1 MRVSLSPGTEPVVD
15 VTNTNDKGP
24 VDGLFD
30 GPVKDTI
37 EDPDADAIV
46 D

>member
-1 MRVSLSPGTEPVVD
+1 MPVSLSPGTEPVVD

-24 VDGLFD
+24 VEGLLDGS
-30 GPVKDTI
+30 VNDTI